1 MMAVKYRVFKQKST
15 DKYFNRMDTTDGEW
29 GTSEATAIRGVSLE
43 YVVDI
48 SDIELI
54 EDTSD
59 SRSGTIIKPITAW
72 AAQDRD
78 VRNLALAA
86 SDWTQN
92 PDTGLSDSKKA
103 EWVTYRQA
111 LRDLPATYPN
121 LAEVVY
127 PTEPS

>member
-1 MMAVKYRVFKQKST
+1 MAIKYRVFKQKST

-29 GTSEATAIRGVSLE
+29 GTSEATAIRGVSRE

-72 AAQDRD
+72 TAQDRD

-86 SDWTQN
+86 SDWTQS
-92 PDTGLSDSKKA
+92 PDTALSDSKKA
-103 EWVTYRQA
+103 EWATYRQA
-111 LRDLPATYPN
+111 LRDLPSAQSN